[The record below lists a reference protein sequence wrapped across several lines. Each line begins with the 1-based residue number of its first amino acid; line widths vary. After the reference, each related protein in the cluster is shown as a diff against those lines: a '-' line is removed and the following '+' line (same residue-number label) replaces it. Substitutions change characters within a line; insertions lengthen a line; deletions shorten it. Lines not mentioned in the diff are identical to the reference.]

1 MASLD
6 TAYANNEQ
14 LLILSGGPT
23 VKPAD
28 IVSDWLNDASGDDKA
43 EKAVWL
49 LKGGFTQATHGWD
62 TGDLAEDD
70 TLDYT
75 RELDIP
81 RPFFNI
87 RIQGENQTVHDVY
100 EDLYN
105 EIEDAAEAGI
115 GSAFSQAE
123 YNALEADFVPNAL
136 LVSLEDQNQTDA
148 VRGDADVISDRIGDD
163 LARDTALEYSK
174 SNGNEIDFSD
184 VGLLGL
190 IHGDGNTPLQLD
202 DIEDILSDDL
212 LF

>member
-1 MASLD
+1 M
-6 TAYANNEQ
+6 
-14 LLILSGGPT
+14 
-23 VKPAD
+23 
-28 IVSDWLNDASGDDKA
+28 
-43 EKAVWL
+43 
-49 LKGGFTQATHGWD
+49 
-62 TGDLAEDD
+62 
-70 TLDYT
+70 
-75 RELDIP
+75 
-81 RPFFNI
+81 
-87 RIQGENQTVHDVY
+87 
-100 EDLYN
+100 
-105 EIEDAAEAGI
+105 
-115 GSAFSQAE
+115 
-123 YNALEADFVPNAL
+123 PNAL